1 MKMIRAMSRSPRCVW
16 RPPNS
21 ARERRA
27 GGFTLVELLVALV
40 LLGFIS
46 VLMLGGLRFGARAW
60 EAGEARTQRVV
71 DVQVAQRFLRRQI
84 SAARL
89 PVARQDGRAAATG
102 FEGDVGQ
109 LRLIAPL
116 PAHLALGGLYRVS
129 LFVDEQDGRD
139 RLMLAWQ
146 LYQSEED
153 DDVRPAEGQES
164 VLVDDVLEV
173 EFGYLR
179 VDAEDGNAEWV
190 DRWEG
195 EAGLPALVRVEVT
208 FDDDDGRTWPPL
220 IVAPMA
226 SNGT

>member
-1 MKMIRAMSRSPRCVW
+1 MGMIHAMSHSPRCAW

-21 ARERRA
+21 ARKWRA

-60 EAGEARTQRVV
+60 EAGDARIERIA

-84 SAARL
+84 AAARPL
-89 PVARQDGRAAATG
+89 ASRQDDQSSVIG
-102 FEGDVGQ
+102 FAGDGTRM
-109 LRLIAPL
+109 RLIAPL

-129 LFVDEQDGRD
+129 LFVDEHDGRE

-146 LYQSEED
+146 LYQSED
-153 DDVRPAEGQES
+153 DDGARPVEGQES
-164 VLVDDVLEV
+164 VLVDDVAEV
-173 EFGYLR
+173 EFAYLR
-179 VDAEDGNAEWV
+179 AAAEGGDTEWV

-195 EAGLPALVRVEVT
+195 KRGLPVLVRVEIS

-220 IVAPMA
+220 IVAPMVP
-226 SNGT
+226 

>member
-1 MKMIRAMSRSPRCVW
+1 MSHSPRCAW

-21 ARERRA
+21 ARKRRA

-60 EAGEARTQRVV
+60 EAGDARIQRIA

-84 SAARL
+84 AAARPL
-89 PVARQDGRAAATG
+89 ASRQDDRSSDIG
-102 FEGDVGQ
+102 FAGDGTRM
-109 LRLIAPL
+109 RLIAPL

-129 LFVDEQDGRD
+129 LFVDDHDGRD
-139 RLMLAWQ
+139 RLMLAWR
-146 LYQSEED
+146 LYQSED
-153 DDVRPAEGQES
+153 DDVRPAEGHES
-164 VLVDDVLEV
+164 VLVDDVAEV
-173 EFGYLR
+173 EFSYLR
-179 VDAEDGNAEWV
+179 VAAEGGDTEWV
-190 DRWEG
+190 DRWED
-195 EAGLPALVRVEVT
+195 ETGLPALVRVAIS

-226 SNGT
+226 P

>member
-1 MKMIRAMSRSPRCVW
+1 MKMIRAMSRSPRCAW

-21 ARERRA
+21 ARKRRA

-60 EAGEARTQRVV
+60 EAGEARTQRVA

-84 SAARL
+84 SAARPL
-89 PVARQDGRAAATG
+89 VARQDGRAAATG
-102 FEGDVGQ
+102 FEGDGAQ

-153 DDVRPAEGQES
+153 DVGLAEGQES

-179 VDAEDGNAEWV
+179 VDAEDGDAEWV

-208 FDDDDGRTWPPL
+208 FDDDDGRYWPPL